1 MKTRRGSLPESLQIL
16 FWDYNFEA
24 LSWSSD
30 RDLIIRRILQAGSW
44 EAVQWLRTTAGDDNL
59 RTWLEVHAG
68 GRLTPRQLRFW
79 ELILDLRREQVD
91 TWIVAVANNPWS
103 TRLHL

>member
-1 MKTRRGSLPESLQIL
+1 MIPESLHIL

-103 TRLHL
+103 TRLNL